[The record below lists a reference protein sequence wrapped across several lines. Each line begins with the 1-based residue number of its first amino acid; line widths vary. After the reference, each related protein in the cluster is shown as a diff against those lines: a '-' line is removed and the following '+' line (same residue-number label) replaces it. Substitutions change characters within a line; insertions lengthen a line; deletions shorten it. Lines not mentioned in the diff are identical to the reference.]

1 VLQCVAVCCSVL
13 QFVNPQSVAIECCV
27 CGSTE
32 CGSTEWVAVCRSVL
46 QCGAVRCSVLQCVV
60 GLGCGFIHKRKSS
73 QTKMPSFR
81 IEFANA
87 DAVMPHTHTH
97 THTYSFEQICR
108 FPHKR
113 DSKRGCHHVT
123 YKKRVVIYLNESCHT
138 SLGSSNNISQNF
150 EVVTSQVNAACH
162 TCTRHVT
169 YESGMSLMNTSCHI
183 RMSHV
188 TYTWVMA
195 HTHQVCHV

>member
-87 DAVMPHTHTH
+87 DAACHTHTH

-123 YKKRVVIYLNESCHT
+123 YKNRVVLYLNLSCHT

-150 EVVTSQVNAACH
+150 EGCHVTSEC
-162 TCTRHVT
+162 
-169 YESGMSLMNTSCHI
+169 GMSHMHKE
-183 RMSHV
+183 
-188 TYTWVMA
+188 
-195 HTHQVCHV
+195 CHV